1 MEELSLHILDI
12 VENSLRAGAKDVG
25 ISIIDDSQTDSL
37 TIEINDDGSG
47 MDAATLKQ
55 AFDPFFTTQS
65 VRKVGLGLS
74 LFREAARAT
83 GGDLSVVSSP
93 DQGTRIKATFQKSHV
108 DRQPLGDIT
117 KTLKTLLVANPEVRF
132 RCTHRIDDEISQF
145 DSAEINPV
153 SSEESGTNSQTS
165 NSKNSH
171 SQAVETTEGIEE

>member
-12 VENSLRAGAKDVG
+12 IENSLRAGAKDVG
-25 ISIIDDSQTDSL
+25 ISIIEDLRIDTL

-47 MDAATLKQ
+47 MDADTLKG
-55 AFDPFFTTQS
+55 ALDPFFTTKS

-74 LFREAARAT
+74 LFREAARAA
-83 GGDLSVVSSP
+83 GGELSIFSNP

-132 RCTHRIDDEISQF
+132 RCTHRIDDETTQF
-145 DSAEINPV
+145 DSADIIPI
-153 SSEESGTNSQTS
+153 SSEESGTNAQSL